1 MTNPSIHLVI
11 TSGEPA
17 GIGPEVSFFGALAFL
32 KRTPEAH
39 ITILGDQSLFAEFQ
53 TERTIDPLVS
63 HRLRIH
69 HIPLIE
75 KNIAGKLNVKN
86 APYVLK
92 ILDHAID
99 SCMTG
104 QFDAMVT
111 APLQKSIIN
120 DFGIEFTGHTE
131 YLAEKTQTKRDVMML
146 CGKSPMATKQ
156 AENFR
161 VALVTTHLPLLAVPA
176 AITFEAVVETIEIV
190 HQTLKHQFGIP
201 APKLRVTGL
210 NPHAGEG
217 GHLGMEE
224 IDIIQPAIEH
234 TKALAID
241 VLGPYPADTLFDL
254 AQLPQVDAF
263 IAMYH
268 DQGLAPFKL
277 ACFGQG
283 VNVTLGLPIIRTSVD
298 HGTALLIAG
307 KRQAEIGSM
316 ISAIELA
323 FELAK
328 NGTSNT

>member
-1 MTNPSIHLVI
+1 MTKSYIHLVI

-32 KRTPEAH
+32 KSTPDVK
-39 ITILGDQSLFAEFQ
+39 ITILGDQSLFSDFQ
-53 TERTIDPLVS
+53 SEAKIDSSMSERLCIE
-63 HRLRIH
+63 
-69 HIPLIE
+69 HIPLSIN
-75 KNIAGKLNVKN
+75 NIDGKLNSKN

-92 ILDHAID
+92 LLDRAID
-99 SCMTG
+99 ACMERS
-104 QFDAMVT
+104 FDAMIT

-131 YLAEKTQTKRDVMML
+131 YLAEKTQTKRVVMML
-146 CGKSPMATKQ
+146 CGKSSLTPNV

-161 VALVTTHLPLLAVPA
+161 VALVTTHLPLLEVPG
-176 AITFEAVVETIEIV
+176 AITFDAVYETIQIV
-190 HQTLKHQFGIP
+190 HQSLKDQFGITHP
-201 APKLRVTGL
+201 NLKVTGL

-224 IDIIQPAIEH
+224 IEIIQPAIEH
-234 TKALAID
+234 AKSHSIN
-241 VLGPYPADTLFDL
+241 VSGPYPADTLFDL
-254 AQLPQVDAF
+254 SQLRSVDAY

-307 KRQAEIGSM
+307 KRKAEISSM
-316 ISAIELA
+316 VSAIELA

-328 NGTSNT
+328 HGTSNT